1 MDGEEHRP
9 KRPTAA
15 AGQGRRRRLRQPL
28 RGRGGWGSAGVV
40 LAPAMAP
47 PRSADA
53 VVREWWCLCVPAP
66 LRPVHPC
73 TWFWGRLAS

>member
-9 KRPTAA
+9 QRPTAA
-15 AGQGRRRRLRQPL
+15 AGQGRRRRSRQPL

-47 PRSADA
+47 PRSADSRLRGGG
-53 VVREWWCLCVPAP
+53 VHGVPAP
-66 LRPVHPC
+66 LSAR
-73 TWFWGRLAS
+73 